1 MYRPGVG
8 KYRPE
13 DIDPTLCTHIIYGF
27 AVLDSNKLTMKP
39 HDSWADIDNNFYKK
53 VTEFKKYGIKVT
65 VAIGGWNDS
74 KGDKYSRLV
83 NSPSARRKFITNV
96 IKFID
101 EWGFDG
107 LDLDWEY
114 PSCWQTECK
123 EERYKDQAAFAA
135 WVRELKEEFKPR
147 GLLLSAAVSPSKKI
161 IEVGYDVPSIARDL
175 DWINVM
181 TYDYHGHWD
190 KKTGHVAPFSEH
202 PDDDFYYFNLKYT
215 IDFWLKQGAPRE
227 KLVVGMPLYGQA
239 FTLDSEASHGLNAPA
254 RRKGAAGQFTR
265 AAGFLA
271 YYEICNDIKQGGWT
285 VVQDPEGR
293 IGPYAYKGR
302 QWVGFDDVAMIK
314 KKSEYVREQGL
325 GGGMVWALD
334 LDDFKNRCGEGAHPL
349 MHAMT
354 SVLGPAR
361 GAYTPTAKTEETIF
375 KPEAEAVVSD
385 GEEDFFGGLGENHEE
400 ENLPLGPVVAEP
412 GDYDE
417 YNGGLNGGLG
427 EGQLGD
433 LDAKVAPNGEYK
445 VVCYY
450 TNWAWYRPGTGK
462 YKPEDIQSDLC
473 THIVYGFAVL
483 DPNSLTIR
491 AHDSWADF
499 DNKFYEQVTAYKS
512 KNKKVLLALG
522 GWNDSKGGKYSK
534 LVSSASSRSKFIKHA
549 VDFLTKHNFDGL
561 DLDWEYPKCWQV
573 DCSAGPAT
581 DKENFAK
588 WIQELHNALKPK
600 GLLLTAAVSPSNKVM
615 DEGYDIPA
623 LDRYLDY
630 VSVMTYDYHGQWDKQ
645 TGHVAPMFQ
654 HEEDSNIYFNTNY
667 TVNYWLQGGLRKSK
681 LIMGMPMYGQSFT
694 LETTSNNGLNSRTY
708 GGGTAG
714 RFTRA
719 RGFLAYYEICD
730 YVLNQGWTV
739 VTDPKGTMGPY
750 AYKGKQWVSFDDTKM
765 IRFKSRYVKEM
776 GLGGA
781 MIWALDLDDFRN
793 VCGCESHPLLKT
805 INRELRGLSQRGK
818 DCSLRGNYRSS
829 STRSELSPSPYNL
842 CPEGP
847 FKPDPSSC
855 SGYLE
860 CGADGVYA
868 PRTCP
873 SGLHWNRDHCDWPA
887 EDGKCDTPPQVR
899 FQIILTFFNMSFT
912 RLKL

>member
-1 MYRPGVG
+1 M
-8 KYRPE
+8 
-13 DIDPTLCTHIIYGF
+13 
-27 AVLDSNKLTMKP
+27 
-39 HDSWADIDNNFYKK
+39 
-53 VTEFKKYGIKVT
+53 
-65 VAIGGWNDS
+65 
-74 KGDKYSRLV
+74 
-83 NSPSARRKFITNV
+83 
-96 IKFID
+96 
-101 EWGFDG
+101 
-107 LDLDWEY
+107 
-114 PSCWQTECK
+114 
-123 EERYKDQAAFAA
+123 
-135 WVRELKEEFKPR
+135 
-147 GLLLSAAVSPSKKI
+147 
-161 IEVGYDVPSIARDL
+161 
-175 DWINVM
+175 
-181 TYDYHGHWD
+181 
-190 KKTGHVAPFSEH
+190 
-202 PDDDFYYFNLKYT
+202 
-215 IDFWLKQGAPRE
+215 
-227 KLVVGMPLYGQA
+227 
-239 FTLDSEASHGLNAPA
+239 
-254 RRKGAAGQFTR
+254 
-265 AAGFLA
+265 
-271 YYEICNDIKQGGWT
+271 
-285 VVQDPEGR
+285 
-293 IGPYAYKGR
+293 
-302 QWVGFDDVAMIK
+302 
-314 KKSEYVREQGL
+314 
-325 GGGMVWALD
+325 
-334 LDDFKNRCGEGAHPL
+334 
-349 MHAMT
+349 
-354 SVLGPAR
+354 
-361 GAYTPTAKTEETIF
+361 
-375 KPEAEAVVSD
+375 
-385 GEEDFFGGLGENHEE
+385 
-400 ENLPLGPVVAEP
+400 
-412 GDYDE
+412 
-417 YNGGLNGGLG
+417 
-427 EGQLGD
+427 
-433 LDAKVAPNGEYK
+433 
-445 VVCYY
+445 
-450 TNWAWYRPGTGK
+450 
-462 YKPEDIQSDLC
+462 
-473 THIVYGFAVL
+473 L

-512 KNKKVLLALG
+512 KDKKVLLALG

-899 FQIILTFFNMSFT
+899 FEMILTIFYMTFT